1 MPKPHESSSQAMV
14 TLPGLK
20 DIFEALRQGRH
31 LCQADGSLY
40 RYLEDHRETFSDLFG
55 QLGFELK
62 KHRRD
67 FYYFYSRNTISE
79 KSERM
84 AVFMFMLIEWI
95 TDQGH
100 NIEEALMNQQFSFDE
115 LPHLTTQRHRDIM
128 AQLGIFDGDG
138 LRTVGTNMIR
148 MGFAERVNDEVFAFR
163 CPVYR
168 FLDICQD
175 IASSQTQNGPGEEG
189 GNHE

>member
-1 MPKPHESSSQAMV
+1 MSNAGKPSSRAMAP
-14 TLPGLK
+14 LPNLRGV
-20 DIFEALRQGRH
+20 FEALRQGRH
-31 LCQADGSLY
+31 LSRADGFLY
-40 RYLEDHRETFSDLFG
+40 QSLEDDREVFASLFD

-67 FYYFYSRNTISE
+67 FYYFCSPNTM
-79 KSERM
+79 SERSERI
-84 AVFMFMLIEWI
+84 AVFMFILIEWI

-100 NIEEALMNQQFSFDE
+100 NIEEALMSQQFSFDE

-148 MGFAERVNDEVFAFR
+148 MGFAERVNDDVFAFR

-175 IASSQTQNGPGEEG
+175 IARSQAQDGPGEE
-189 GNHE
+189 EAE

>member
-40 RYLEDHRETFSDLFG
+40 RYLEDHRETFTDLFG

-100 NIEEALMNQQFSFDE
+100 NIEETLMNQQFNCDE
-115 LPHLTTQRHRDIM
+115 LPHLSTGRYRDILS
-128 AQLGIFDGDG
+128 QLSIFDRDG
-138 LRTVGTNMIR
+138 LVTIITNMAR
-148 MGFAERVNDEVFAFR
+148 MGFVERVNEKTFAFR
-163 CPVYR
+163 SPVYR
-168 FLDICQD
+168 FLDICQE
-175 IASSQTQNGPGEEG
+175 IASH
-189 GNHE
+189 HEPDVSDVEVTEQ

>member
-1 MPKPHESSSQAMV
+1 MSNADEPSSRAMA
-14 TLPGLK
+14 TLPHLR

-31 LCQADGSLY
+31 LSLADGSLY
-40 RYLEDHRETFSDLFG
+40 QSLEDDREVFSNLFE

-67 FYYFYSRNTISE
+67 FYYFCSPNTM
-79 KSERM
+79 SERSERI
-84 AVFMFMLIEWI
+84 AVFMFILIEWI

-100 NIEEALMNQQFSFDE
+100 NIEEALMNQQFISHE
-115 LPHLTTQRHRDIM
+115 LPHLTILRYRDIL
-128 AQLGIFDGDG
+128 AQLGILDSDG
-138 LRTVGTNMIR
+138 LDTIVTNMIR
-148 MGFAERVNDEVFAFR
+148 MGFAERVNEKVFAFR

-175 IASSQTQNGPGEEG
+175 IACSQTQDGPGEE
-189 GNHE
+189 ESES